1 LICRSKTSNQSRC
14 ASASIKK
21 QPRTIKT
28 RKTRGTACEANKCT
42 EMPSVTATLKFLLR
56 GRVVAVGFCL
66 LKLDGFEK
74 TAAILVLN
82 NSLSTLKTRRASFR
96 LVRDMRVGVYSR
108 PNKNRDPRKEGT
120 TNTYVNHGKHA
131 VSHPILYGS
140 LRSRIHIIQTTCPHK
155 YLEGSSAK
163 GHFLCRK
170 VNIRCPARHQSMDRV
185 PMVRDIWR
193 PFARITIVEL
203 LEDEGWRCLS
213 PFH

>member
-140 LRSRIHIIQTTCPHK
+140 LRSRIHMIQTICPTSTWK
-155 YLEGSSAK
+155 EAVRNGIFYAEQSTLGVQQGTSRWIGCQWCAIYGSN
-163 GHFLCRK
+163 L
-170 VNIRCPARHQSMDRV
+170 P
-185 PMVRDIWR
+185 
-193 PFARITIVEL
+193 EL
-203 LEDEGWRCLS
+203 R
-213 PFH
+213 